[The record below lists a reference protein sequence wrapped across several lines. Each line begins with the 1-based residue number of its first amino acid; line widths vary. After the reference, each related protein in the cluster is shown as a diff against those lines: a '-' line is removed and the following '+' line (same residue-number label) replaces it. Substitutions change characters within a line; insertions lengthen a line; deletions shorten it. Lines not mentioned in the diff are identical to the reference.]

1 MDVNWNQAD
10 GLDEAKDANAAD
22 IAIVGMAGR
31 FPAADDT
38 AELWRNLRDGVD
50 ATRPLSDDELRAAGV
65 DPHQLSHPDLVKVI
79 AMPRGIDRFDAGF
92 FGFSHREAEVM
103 DPQQRL
109 LLECAWEALEDAGYV
124 GETYPGPTGVFAGV
138 STSTYLLYQLLA
150 NPAAL
155 ATFDPLRLELGNSGD
170 YVTTRISHK
179 LNLTGPSFHI
189 QSACSTGLVAVHAA
203 CQSLLAEECD
213 MALAGSASVNVLQL
227 RGYVWQ
233 EGGIL
238 SPDGRCRTFDARGQG
253 SLVGSG
259 LGMVVLKRLADAVA
273 DGDSIRAVIKGSAI
287 NNDGA
292 LKVGYT
298 APSVEGQ
305 AKVIAEALARS
316 GVGPEEISYVEAH
329 GSGTAIGDPI
339 EVEALTRAFSG
350 GSNGRRQ
357 F

>member
-1 MDVNWNQAD
+1 MQ
-10 GLDEAKDANAAD
+10 LDDESD
-22 IAIVGMAGR
+22 IAIIGMAGR
-31 FPAADDT
+31 FPGADT
-38 AELWRNLRDGVD
+38 VAELWRNLRAGVESV
-50 ATRPLSDDELRAAGV
+50 RPLADAELLAAGL
-65 DPHQLSHPDLVKVI
+65 DPALLGHPSLVKAM
-79 AMPRGIDRFDAGF
+79 AMPRGIDLFDAGF

-124 GETYPGPTGVFAGV
+124 GEAYPGPTGVFAGV

-189 QSACSTGLVAVHAA
+189 QSACSTGLVAVHSA

-227 RGYVWQ
+227 RGYQYQ

-238 SPDGRCRTFDARGQG
+238 SPDGCCRTFDARAQG

-259 LGMVVLKRLADAVA
+259 LGVVVLKRLADAAA

-287 NNDGA
+287 NND
-292 LKVGYT
+292 
-298 APSVEGQ
+298 
-305 AKVIAEALARS
+305 
-316 GVGPEEISYVEAH
+316 
-329 GSGTAIGDPI
+329 
-339 EVEALTRAFSG
+339 
-350 GSNGRRQ
+350 
-357 F
+357 